1 MPTRDPAALTMLER
15 VGGPSLV
22 TRMINLFLDHAPRRL
37 ADIRAALARR
47 DASALARRDASAL
60 SAAAHTL
67 KSSASQLGAT
77 DLADLC
83 QRLESADLAQAADLL
98 PDLDAALAAASDS
111 LSRERRP

>member
-1 MPTRDPAALTMLER
+1 MPARDPAALTMLHR
-15 VGGPSLV
+15 IGGPSLV

-37 ADIRAALARR
+37 ADLRAALARA
-47 DASALARRDASAL
+47 DAPAL

-83 QRLESADLAQAADLL
+83 QRIESADLAGAAALL
-98 PDLDAALAAASDS
+98 PDLEAALAAASDS